1 MVEVLGHVGEG
12 FVAELTL
19 VKGVCSVGLPATH
32 REEQMKQTEKESNVH
47 ISSFSLL
54 SWLLWCLQAFY
65 LCMIRVISV
74 VKPLPQSTHRYLATP
89 ECVRMCV
96 CSDVAFLNTLPHSGH
111 SCVPCSCTR
120 L

>member
-19 VKGVCSVGLPATH
+19 VKGVCSVGLPARH
-32 REEQMKQTEKESNVH
+32 QEEKMKQTETESKVH
-47 ISSFSLL
+47 IS
-54 SWLLWCLQAFY
+54 CLCLTVILAAVGKSY
-65 LCMIRVISV
+65 LCTIRVISV

-96 CSDVAFLNTLPHSGH
+96 CRDVAFLNTFPHSRH
-111 SCVPCSCTR
+111 SYVPCSCTR

>member
-1 MVEVLGHVGEG
+1 MVQILGHVGEG

-19 VKGVCSVGLPATH
+19 VKRVCSVGLPARH
-32 REEQMKQTEKESNVH
+32 QEGEKKGSYC
-47 ISSFSLL
+47 ITSASFTVILAAVASK
-54 SWLLWCLQAFY
+54 SY

-96 CSDVAFLNTLPHSGH
+96 WSDVAFLNTLPHSGH